1 MLKIGITGAS
11 GFVGW
16 HLRTFLHA
24 RKDFE
29 VSLADRSTFDDP
41 VRLGHF
47 VSNLDA
53 VAHIAGMNRGSDS
66 EIFEGNVGPVRKL
79 VAAMEC
85 VGARPHVL
93 FANSI
98 QHARNTAYALSKRA
112 AAGVLAEWSLRNKAP
127 YANLVLPHLFGEGG
141 RPFYNS
147 AVTTFCYQIAKGL
160 EPKVLIDADI
170 ELIHAQRVAEKI
182 ITVIEHEET
191 GDIRVQG
198 KALKVSE
205 ALTQIREVA
214 NQYNNQIIPSLSS
227 DFELDIFNT
236 YRSYLFPD
244 HYPISPKLHSDAR
257 GNLFECVKT
266 LNGGQCFIS
275 TTLPNV
281 TRGNHFHRRKL
292 ERFVVIAGE
301 AIIRIRKLLS
311 QDIFEFRVSGEFP
324 QFVDIPT
331 LHTHSITNVGRANLL
346 TLFWSH
352 EIFNPTLPDTYPEI
366 V

>member
-1 MLKIGITGAS
+1 MLKIGITGAN
-11 GFVGW
+11 GFLGW
-16 HLRTFLHA
+16 HLRSFLHT

-29 VSLADRSTFDDP
+29 VLLADRSTFDDP
-41 VRLGHF
+41 VKLRLF
-47 VSNLDA
+47 VSNVDA
-53 VAHIAGMNRGSDS
+53 VAHIAGINRGSDS
-66 EIFEGNVGPVRKL
+66 EIFEGNVTPVRKL
-79 VAAMEC
+79 VAAMEV

-112 AAGVLAEWSLRNKAP
+112 AAGILAEWSLRNKAP
-127 YANLVLPHLFGEGG
+127 YANLILPHLFGEGG

-147 AVTTFCYQIAKGL
+147 AVTTFCYQIAKGMKP
-160 EPKVLIDADI
+160 EVLINADI

-182 ITVIEHEET
+182 IAVIEKEES
-191 GDIRVQG
+191 GDIRVRG
-198 KALKVSE
+198 KTLKVSE
-205 ALTQIREVA
+205 ALAQISKIA
-214 NQYNNQIIPSLSS
+214 IQYKEQIIPSLSS
-227 DFELDIFNT
+227 EFELDIFNT

-244 HYPISPKLHSDAR
+244 HYPISPELHSDPR
-257 GNLFECVKT
+257 GSLFECVKT

-275 TTLPNV
+275 TTLPSI

-292 ERFVVIAGE
+292 ERFVVMSGE
-301 AIIRIRKLLS
+301 AVIRLRKLLS
-311 QDIFEFRVSGEFP
+311 QDVFEFRVSGEFP

-331 LHTHSITNVGRANLL
+331 LHTHSITNVGKTNLL

-352 EIFNPTLPDTYPEI
+352 EIFDPTLPDTFAET